1 MSRALQGALVAA
13 RYLYLQLAPHPESPR
28 LRPFDLTHQAASDLI
43 HDRLLGDDP
52 VMVARLG
59 AVELGCL
66 INHLSI
72 HRRAP
77 ILGKSLDYVRGRTA
91 AFWWEE
97 GTLASM
103 AQNGGFF
110 PTDPSLLDR
119 FSAQMLEDMRCVD
132 VLGSWQAGEELFA
145 RLLQGAVRVRLRD
158 LEPYYHQN
166 PWTEA
171 LAGRTVLVVHPFVES
186 IGRQYSRRS
195 ELFEDPRTLP
205 EFELKTVKAV
215 QSIAET
221 ETGFRTWFDA
231 YDSMAKEIAATEFD
245 IAILGCGAYG
255 FPLAAHIK
263 RLGKKSVHLG
273 GATQI
278 LFGIKGKRWDADGFI
293 SRLYNEHWIR
303 PLASERPDEYRLV
316 EDGCYW

>member
-1 MSRALQGALVAA
+1 MNRALKRGLAAA
-13 RYLYLQLAPHPESPR
+13 RHRYLKLARHPGLPR
-28 LRPFDLTHQAASDLI
+28 LRPPDVTRQAASDLI
-43 HDRLLGDDP
+43 RDRLLGDDP
-52 VMVARLG
+52 VMIARLG

-66 INHLSI
+66 VNYLSI

-77 ILGKSLDYVRGRTA
+77 ILGKWLDYVRGRTA

-103 AQNGGFF
+103 AQNAGFF
-110 PTDPSLLDR
+110 PADPLLLDR
-119 FSAQMLEDMRCVD
+119 FSAQMLEDTRCVD
-132 VLGSWQAGEELFA
+132 VLGSWQAGEGLFA
-145 RLLQGAVRVRLRD
+145 PFLQRAVRIGLRD
-158 LEPYYHQN
+158 VEPYYHRN

-171 LAGRTVLVVHPFVES
+171 LTGKTVLVVHPFVES
-186 IGRQYSRRS
+186 IRAQYSRRS
-195 ELFEDPRTLP
+195 ELFEDPRILP

-263 RLGKKSVHLG
+263 RLGRKSVQLG

-278 LFGIKGKRWDADGFI
+278 LFGIKGKRWDDAGFV
-293 SRLYNEHWIR
+293 SKLYNGQWIR
-303 PLASERPDEYRLV
+303 PLPSERPDDYLLV
-316 EDGCYW
+316 ENGCYW